1 MKAIAMKNNVTANIF
16 DLTKIDSIPV
26 AHDYQ
31 TNDNEFGRPITAADY
46 FDPSKPYH
54 FARVE
59 LDNII
64 IDESTRLWERDDSHI
79 DELAVSIEN
88 DGLIVPIGV
97 KWRDD
102 NDRAGKYRTPVVD
115 LVYGYHRLAALKK
128 LRDKYGDAYAVV
140 SCLVYSPKLKPAH
153 IKRMEAIEN
162 LKRRIPT
169 GDERKSLVAEL
180 DKNKAGFLVAVLEY
194 LTAPV
199 ATGSKAGQAG
209 KNGAAAGEMT
219 LAAAAKKAGKTDT
232 WLRNR
237 INDTAK
243 ALGVTD
249 YSNAN
254 PEKREQ
260 LANAVAEQIN
270 DIGNNAVAGKAFSAK
285 LAHVKQLDAA
295 TQRYVDYVKRTALNL
310 GKLVS
315 LAEIEAAEDPLA
327 GAIIAASELR
337 LVQPSTFAQNE
348 IDNEP
353 TRLAARILNDH
364 GYDWLVKLHETTAKL
379 VKEYAANA

>member
-31 TNDNEFGRPITAADY
+31 TSDNEFGRPITAADY

-128 LRDKYGDAYAVV
+128 LRDKYGDAYGVV

-199 ATGSKAGQAG
+199 ATGKKAGQAG

-219 LAAAAKKAGKTDT
+219 LAAAAKTVGRGED
-232 WLRNR
+232 WLRDR
-237 INDTAK
+237 IKDTAK

-249 YSNAN
+249 YNNAD
-254 PEKREQ
+254 PQKREQ
-260 LANAVAEQIN
+260 LANAVSVEIN
-270 DIGNNAVAGKAFSAK
+270 DNAGKSIAAK
-285 LAHVKQLDAA
+285 LDRVKQLDAA
-295 TQRYVDYVKRTALNL
+295 SQRYVDYVKRTALSL
-310 GKLVS
+310 GKHLN

-327 GAIIAASELR
+327 GAIVAASELK
-337 LVQPSTFAQNE
+337 LVKPSTFAHSE
-348 IDNEP
+348 IENEP

-364 GYDWLVKLHETTAKL
+364 GYDWLVKLHEATAKL